1 MQEKSGLERYEALVA
16 RYFDDKV
23 KGKANRYT
31 SMNGNMYS
39 FLDKDGTIYLR
50 LSEKGKKA
58 FNTANGTS
66 DVIQY
71 GAVMRG
77 YIAIPEA
84 FYANDDQIDAVFAE
98 CLENAR
104 NLPAKPTKKKK

>member
-1 MQEKSGLERYEALVA
+1 MADQIGLERYEALVTA
-16 RYFDDKV
+16 HFGDKV

-39 FLDKDGTIYLR
+39 FLDKDGTICLR
-50 LSEKGKKA
+50 LSEAGKEA

-77 YIAIPEA
+77 YVAVPEA
-84 FYANDDQIDAVFAE
+84 FYDDEERLSAVFGE

-104 NLPAKPTKKKK
+104 TLPAKPTKKR